1 VPAYLLAN
9 VRVTNPEAYAE
20 YSRQVPATVAA
31 HGGRFLVRGGPGE
44 VVEGEFSLQR
54 LVIIEFPDRDRLR
67 AWYDSPEY
75 QAIYPSGRRMV
86 SRQLSSWTVIQ
97 TPNWALGPD
106 ISRHLRHPG
115 VRRWASLRG

>member
-1 VPAYLLAN
+1 MPAYLLAN
-9 VRVTNPEAYAE
+9 VRVTYPEAYAE
-20 YSRQVPATVAA
+20 YSRKVPATVAA

-75 QAIYPSGRRMV
+75 QAILPIRHANGVSTMV
-86 SRQLSSWTVIQ
+86 FLDGYSD
-97 TPNWALGPD
+97 P
-106 ISRHLRHPG
+106 H
-115 VRRWASLRG
+115 

>member
-1 VPAYLLAN
+1 MPAYLLAN

-31 HGGRFLVRGGPGE
+31 QGGRFLVRGGPGE

-75 QAIYPSGRRMV
+75 QAILPI
-86 SRQLSSWTVIQ
+86 RQANGESTIVFLDGYSDPEVG
-97 TPNWALGPD
+97 A
-106 ISRHLRHPG
+106 R
-115 VRRWASLRG
+115 A

>member
-1 VPAYLLAN
+1 MAYNVSAYLLAN

-54 LVIIEFPDRDRLR
+54 LVIIEFPDRDRLGQ
-67 AWYDSPEY
+67 WYDSAEY
-75 QAIYPSGRRMV
+75 QAILPIRQANGESTVLFLDGYSESG
-86 SRQLSSWTVIQ
+86 
-97 TPNWALGPD
+97 PALGRPAD
-106 ISRHLRHPG
+106 
-115 VRRWASLRG
+115 V